1 MSIQRLSNS
10 GQSGFRYKS
19 LIAGITPVASVPVIG
34 EATALTFSTASVTFT
49 APGAY
54 AGVTFTATSSPG
66 GITGTSATSP
76 ITVSG
81 LSEQTAYTFTVTA
94 TNASGTSS
102 PSAASNSVTT
112 PVAFTPDSGY
122 DSLATVNVSTNTT
135 TITFSGIPA
144 DYKHLQLR
152 ILARSNKAGQAY
164 DYLRLRINGATG
176 SSYSRHALL
185 GNGSAASANASAND
199 TLIGMGEIP
208 AATATASIFGGS
220 IIDLLDYKDTN
231 KNRTVRGLI
240 GEDKNGSGSI
250 YLASGAYYS
259 TTAVTSLSL
268 FCGDGGDFIQYS
280 SFALYGIK

>member
-1 MSIQRLSNS
+1 MLNNIAAITNSGAPPAVGDYESIQTYTLTSN
-10 GQSGFRYKS
+10 Q
-19 LIAGITPVASVPVIG
+19 
-34 EATALTFSTASVTFT
+34 
-49 APGAY
+49 
-54 AGVTFTATSSPG
+54 
-66 GITGTSATSP
+66 
-76 ITVSG
+76 
-81 LSEQTAYTFTVTA
+81 
-94 TNASGTSS
+94 
-102 PSAASNSVTT
+102 
-112 PVAFTPDSGY
+112 
-122 DSLATVNVSTNTT
+122 T
-135 TITFSGIPA
+135 TITFSSIPST
-144 DYKHLQLR
+144 YKHLQLR

-185 GNGSAASANASAND
+185 GNGSAASANATAND

-208 AATATASIFGGS
+208 AATASSNIFGGS
-220 IIDLLDYKDTN
+220 VIDLLDYKDTN

-280 SFALYGIK
+280 SFALYGIN